1 MVGPVACG
9 GSSTPTGTLH
19 PGHGGTGGG
28 TGGAGTAGTAGVTGT
43 AGTIGTAGTTGTAG
57 GAGTAGMVGTT
68 TAAPCS
74 DVLAQGLQAFSID
87 ISAANWAAIQNEF
100 LTAGNLPD
108 HDFVQHT
115 PATYPIVFHH
125 GGETVNDATIRLKG
139 DSSWQEAAQF
149 DGANGKMQFS
159 VSFDAVNAS
168 ATFHGLSKIKFDM
181 PRTDPTFMRDR
192 IANTWLRSIG
202 VPAACATSAQLTING
217 ADYGV
222 FVAEESVGHH
232 VLAEFFPGNAGG
244 DLWDGGEI
252 AQTNKSTP
260 NTARRDAFW
269 DATTPAALA
278 AIVDVPG
285 SLLSWSAEALLN
297 DADGYWG
304 GDHNFFIYD
313 EGAKGFVFFPHD
325 LDSSLDYLG
334 RFDSDPITWW
344 SVREDWTLPIP
355 QHYLTVI
362 GDDGLRGQ
370 YIEALRAQL
379 GRYDVAALQASID
392 LAAGQIRAAVTA
404 DPHKPTDLTVDD
416 FDDAVAL
423 ARRGIAD
430 RATYVESWL
439 ACRDSGT
446 GADGDG
452 DGFIWC
458 NDCRD
463 DLSAVHPGAPEIC
476 GNHVDDDC
484 NGV

>member
-1 MVGPVACG
+1 VAKRGATIWLVLVAGGACG
-9 GSSTPTGTLH
+9 KASTPTDALH
-19 PGHGGTGGG
+19 PGNGGAGGSGASGAAGGG
-28 TGGAGTAGTAGVTGT
+28 TLGTAVAPACPDFLGQTLQTFSVD
-43 AGTIGTAGTTGTAG
+43 I
-57 GAGTAGMVGTT
+57 
-68 TAAPCS
+68 AAA
-74 DVLAQGLQAFSID
+74 D
-87 ISAANWAAIQNEF
+87 WAAIQSEF
-100 LTAGNLPD
+100 LTTGLMADN
-108 HDFVQHT
+108 DFVQHQ
-115 PATYPIVFHH
+115 AVAYPIVFHT
-125 GGETVNDATIRLKG
+125 GGETVSDATIHLRG
-139 DSSWQEAAQF
+139 DSSWREAAAF
-149 DGANGKMQFS
+149 DGAQGKMQFGI
-159 VSFDAVNAS
+159 VFDAVNAN
-168 ATFHGLSKIKFDM
+168 ATFHGISKIKLDM

-192 IANTWLRSIG
+192 IANTWLRSIDI
-202 VPAACATSAQLTING
+202 PAACSTSAQLMING
-217 ADYGV
+217 SLYGV
-222 FVAEESVGHH
+222 FVAEENIGHH
-232 VLAEFFPGNAGG
+232 LLDEFFPGNGGG

-252 AQTNKSTP
+252 AQTNKSNP
-260 NTARRDAFW
+260 NRARLEAFW

-278 AIVDVPG
+278 AIVDVRG

-313 EGAKGFVFFPHD
+313 QGAKGYVFFPHD

-344 SVREDWTLPIP
+344 SVRPDWELPIP

-370 YIEALRAQL
+370 YIEALRTQL

-392 LAAGQIRAAVTA
+392 LAAGQLRAAVAA
-404 DPHKPTDLTVDD
+404 DPHKPSDLTIGD
-416 FDDAVAL
+416 FEDAVAL

-446 GADGDG
+446 GADSDG

-463 DLSAVHPGAPEIC
+463 DLSAVHRGAPEIC

-484 NGV
+484 NGVVDDQCP